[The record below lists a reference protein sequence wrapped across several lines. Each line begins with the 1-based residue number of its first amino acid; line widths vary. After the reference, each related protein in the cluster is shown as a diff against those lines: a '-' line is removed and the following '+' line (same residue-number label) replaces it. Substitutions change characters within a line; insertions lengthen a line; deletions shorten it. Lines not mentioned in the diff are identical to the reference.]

1 MKYNIETRI
10 KDNSLVYLTDFQN
23 AEDLY
28 LESLEDWED
37 REDDNDFEALRRAH
51 ESLTLAFEVLFG
63 AAVLGFGGEF
73 ESEHREVRRLLK
85 AREYTAGISNEKYEN
100 KMKIDK
106 TEKEKKLML
115 EKISEFMA
123 KGYTYTEIS
132 RQLGISVS
140 AIKYRVNSVMKT
152 QYPELYEK
160 VICARSEKSEKS
172 ERSENWSEKNQT
184 ESEKSEMSE
193 TWSEKFE
200 PRSEKSEIWSE
211 KSEKSEKSNEGG
223 LSLSNDKD
231 NVKDKEKEKEKS
243 TPLASSNQLI
253 AQQPTSLP
261 IPDNFTLR
269 DYRQEFVD
277 KCKSLPDYK
286 QNILRV
292 ALSRLPY
299 ELQTNDCWLYYALSK
314 LNLSDDMSKQAARL
328 TIPGFQEEV
337 WEMVHEEQTKLEQRI
352 HQRAEIE
359 ASMNKEQPKET
370 LLVVPRM
377 EKERKKELYN
387 IEEW

>member
-1 MKYNIETRI
+1 MKYSIETRI

-28 LESLEDWED
+28 LESLEDWDD
-37 REDDNDFEALRRAH
+37 RKDDNDFEALRRAH

-63 AAVLGFGGEF
+63 ATVLGFGGEF

-115 EKISEFMA
+115 EEISEFMA
-123 KGYTYTEIS
+123 KGYTYAEIS

-160 VICARSEKSEKS
+160 VICARSEKSE
-172 ERSENWSEKNQT
+172 RSEIWSEKNQT
-184 ESEKSEMSE
+184 ESEKSETSE

-231 NVKDKEKEKEKS
+231 NVNDKEKEKEKS
-243 TPLASSNQLI
+243 TSPTNRDQLI

-261 IPDNFTLR
+261 IPEDFTLR
-269 DYRQEFVD
+269 DYQSEFVN

-286 QNILRV
+286 QDILRT
-292 ALSRLPY
+292 ALSKLPY
-299 ELQTNDCWLYYALSK
+299 DLQTNSCWLFCALSK
-314 LNLSDDMSKQAARL
+314 LNLSDDMSKQASRL
-328 TIPGFQEEV
+328 GVPGFQEEV
-337 WEMVHEEQTKLEQRI
+337 WDKVKEEQAKLEQRI

-359 ASMNKEQPKET
+359 ASMSKEQPKET

>member
-28 LESLEDWED
+28 LESLEDWDD
-37 REDDNDFEALRRAH
+37 RKDDNDFEALRRAH

-63 AAVLGFGGEF
+63 ATVLGFGGEF

-100 KMKIDK
+100 KMKIGK
-106 TEKEKKLML
+106 IEKEKKLML
-115 EKISEFMA
+115 EEISEFMA

-160 VICARSEKSEKS
+160 VICARSEKSE
-172 ERSENWSEKNQT
+172 RSKIWSEKNQT
-184 ESEKSEMSE
+184 ESEKSETSE

-211 KSEKSEKSNEGG
+211 KFEKSEKSNEGG
-223 LSLSNDKD
+223 LSLSND
-231 NVKDKEKEKEKS
+231 NVNDKEKEKEKS
-243 TPLASSNQLI
+243 TSPTNRDQLI
-253 AQQPTSLP
+253 AQQPTFLP
-261 IPDNFTLR
+261 IPDDFTLR
-269 DYRQEFVD
+269 DYQSEFVN
-277 KCKSLPDYK
+277 KCKFLPDYK
-286 QNILRV
+286 QDILRT
-292 ALSRLPY
+292 ALSKLPY
-299 ELQTNDCWLYYALSK
+299 DLQTNSCWLFCALSK
-314 LNLSDDMSKQAARL
+314 LNLSDDMSKQASRL
-328 TIPGFQEEV
+328 GVPGFQEEV
-337 WEMVHEEQTKLEQRI
+337 WDMVKEEQTKLEQRI

-359 ASMNKEQPKET
+359 ASMSKEQPKET

-377 EKERKKELYN
+377 EKKRKKELYN